1 MAQAAD
7 QHTAKEC
14 SLDDYVADL
23 IAKSGCN
30 RPDALSEMRERFV
43 HGRLI
48 LIRQRLV
55 DGNPYN
61 PWDRKPY
68 NKEQVEPD
76 DFERSYSLSL
86 QSDFRGGYKVRVH
99 VISSDSFEYCYTV
112 AELPWLTASQTG
124 PAQQLEDKTGPAKAA
139 DRSSAEQSSSSQES
153 LTSKEWIKLEIER
166 REKLGDIPEEITEF
180 SRQLHSQMKDAL
192 RAGVVDRAIV
202 PRTIETHLRVTW
214 KIFPKKKRSKKS

>member
-55 DGNPYN
+55 DGKPYN
-61 PWDRKPY
+61 PFDRKPCD
-68 NKEQVEPD
+68 KEEVHPNDFYRPD
-76 DFERSYSLSL
+76 F
-86 QSDFRGGYKVRVH
+86 DFRGRVKVGVN
-99 VISSDSFEYCYTV
+99 SNDSFEYCYTV

-153 LTSKEWIKLEIER
+153 QTSKEWIKLEIER